1 MGTYPV
7 RPDDRLYTIEEY
19 EQLADDERYRDELV
33 RGRLVREARPGHE
46 HGRVQLHLGSELDQ
60 HVRRHRLGV
69 VSVESGYALVPGTAT
84 VRGPDISFVVRARIP
99 PEGLGR
105 GFPRFP
111 PDLAVEVVSPSN
123 RASVVREKIAEYFDA
138 GVRQVWVVYP
148 RRRTVAVHLSRSDVR
163 VLNEDDELDG
173 GAVVPGFR
181 LPVAEIFA
189 E

>member
-1 MGTYPV
+1 MRAHRTEPE
-7 RPDDRLYTIEEY
+7 DRLYTIEEY
-19 EQLADDERYRDELV
+19 EQRPDDERYRDELV

-46 HGRVQLHLGSELDQ
+46 HGRVQLQLGSELNQ

-69 VSVESGYALVPGTAT
+69 VTVESGYALVPSTAT

-99 PEGLGR
+99 REGLGC
-105 GFPRFP
+105 GFPRIP

-123 RASVVREKIAEYFDA
+123 TAAALREKIDEYFGA

-148 RRRTVAVHLSRSDVR
+148 RRRNVAVHLSRSDVR

-173 GAVVPGFR
+173 GNVVPGFR
-181 LPVAEIFA
+181 LPVAEIFD
-189 E
+189 